1 VIGSGLTTGYGPNNY
16 FQIASNTVNYTFEV
30 SLPAS
35 NEFAIFD
42 PHNPWGY
49 TVIKDAIIAAGH
61 TYTEFTPA
69 DLAGFDFSQYRV
81 VILKW
86 DDTFL
91 FDFFCDYN
99 AALPAL
105 EAYSAAGG
113 VVWVQGAIQGFS
125 DTDCYPLPFGGQ
137 ACIDFAFEDPIV
149 QACNPMMIGV
159 EDPIEGNY
167 ASHTRKRACQMPRT
181 SWL

>member
-1 VIGSGLTTGYGPNNY
+1 LSSLNGTTLSYLT
-16 FQIASNTVNYTFEV
+16 S
-30 SLPAS
+30 
-35 NEFAIFD
+35 
-42 PHNPWGY
+42 
-49 TVIKDAIIAAGH
+49 
-61 TYTEFTPA
+61 
-69 DLAGFDFSQYRV
+69 
-81 VILKW
+81 
-86 DDTFL
+86 
-91 FDFFCDYN
+91 FCDYN

-149 QACNPMMIGV
+149 QACNPIMIGV

>member
-30 SLPAS
+30 SLPAP

-42 PHNPWGY
+42 THNPWGY
-49 TVIKDAIIAAGH
+49 TVIKDAITAAGH

-91 FDFFCDYN
+91 FDFFLRLQRGPSRVGSLFCRRRRGVG
-99 AALPAL
+99 ARRHSRLLRHRLLSVALWRP
-105 EAYSAAGG
+105 G
-113 VVWVQGAIQGFS
+113 VYRLCF
-125 DTDCYPLPFGGQ
+125 
-137 ACIDFAFEDPIV
+137 
-149 QACNPMMIGV
+149 
-159 EDPIEGNY
+159 
-167 ASHTRKRACQMPRT
+167 
-181 SWL
+181 